1 MSFVNRRNIY
11 LDDETDKT
19 IDRLAEYANLKSR
32 SNVIATAVSF
42 YDDYLNNKEAG
53 SYLCEEVQ
61 SIIKSNLNLT
71 ETRLGNRLAKL
82 LSEMIIQTG
91 ITQKILTESLD
102 ISEEDVSRYRL
113 EVLEEVKKNPTVLRY
128 EKLKADERKCQ
139 D

>member
-1 MSFVNRRNIY
+1 MTRRNIY
-11 LDDETDKT
+11 FESNTLEKLDKMVGT
-19 IDRLAEYANLKSR
+19 NGMKSR
-32 SNVIATAVSF
+32 SDVIDKAINF